1 MNPTPAP
8 ATTTEATVENASAD
22 TRTSNSEL
30 KPISAIAL
38 HRARLAAFAALALT
52 LIAWAT
58 IFLDQWVSL
67 SFSIFAIAASIFGM
81 RQPRSA
87 SRTLAITCL
96 IAAAVLLLDIL
107 ILLGVICY
115 LKTL

>member
-1 MNPTPAP
+1 M
-8 ATTTEATVENASAD
+8 
-22 TRTSNSEL
+22 
-30 KPISAIAL
+30 
-38 HRARLAAFAALALT
+38 
-52 LIAWAT
+52 
-58 IFLDQWVSL
+58 SL
-67 SFSIFAIAASIFGM
+67 SFSIIAIAASIFGM

-87 SRTLAITCL
+87 SRNLAITCL